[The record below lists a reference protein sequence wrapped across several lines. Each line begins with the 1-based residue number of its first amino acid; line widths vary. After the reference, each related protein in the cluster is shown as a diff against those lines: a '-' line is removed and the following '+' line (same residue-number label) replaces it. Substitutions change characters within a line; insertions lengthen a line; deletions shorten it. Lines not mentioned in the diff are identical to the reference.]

1 MLFVVGIRLHERVQ
15 LLTVK
20 SELGYWLWINCFDM
34 KKLHILIFVAC
45 FLLHPLLKGQEIGAS
60 QQSKA
65 DSIQKTADDTTYPKL
80 QVKGLFQAR
89 YLVSGT
95 KDVDVN
101 GQHHSDG
108 SGTDNNFMVKYM
120 RVQMRAQI
128 SKRTEVAVLANLA
141 DFKSDPKTKVL
152 ENAYLKY
159 TFSPKL
165 AITVGQFRPWFGIEE
180 TYPIDII
187 KSLDWSNQYLEFGK
201 LGWASFQI
209 GVAATG
215 ETTLGEIPFSYS
227 LSVVNGNGK
236 NQVVDNDN
244 GKQYATRL
252 VFGFSKKYGVNL
264 GLNGGIG
271 EVMKKQ
277 VHALGVD
284 LTGNVSFGR
293 RWNLDMQLEA
303 KQAINHNLYYS
314 LEESARTSKLSDY
327 LVRGIYFLPNLRYEV
342 NYFNLS
348 AFELSCRYEY
358 IDPNYKLHANAR
370 QTYTPMF
377 GLEFL
382 KNYGARIQLG
392 LQLDRYKK
400 QTVNTTEFNK
410 NLFIVQVQ
418 SRF

>member
-1 MLFVVGIRLHERVQ
+1 MRKLYIPISVLY
-15 LLTVK
+15 LLLYTTV
-20 SELGYWLWINCFDM
+20 
-34 KKLHILIFVAC
+34 
-45 FLLHPLLKGQEIGAS
+45 KGQEPGPVEPVKRDS
-60 QQSKA
+60 VQQTKEE
-65 DSIQKTADDTTYPKL
+65 ITYPKL
-80 QVKGLFQAR
+80 QIKGLFQAR
-89 YLVSGT
+89 YLVSTT

-101 GQHHSDG
+101 GLHHSDG

-209 GVAATG
+209 GMAATG
-215 ETTLGEIPFSYS
+215 EVNLGDMPFSYS
-227 LSVVNGNGK
+227 FSVVNGNGK

-244 GKQYATRL
+244 GKQYSTRL
-252 VFGFSKKYGVNL
+252 VFGISKKYGVNL
-264 GLNGGIG
+264 GLNGGVG
-271 EVMKKQ
+271 EVMKKK

-284 LTGNVSFGR
+284 LSGNIDFGK

-303 KQAINHNLYYS
+303 KQAINHNLYYA
-314 LEESARTSKLSDY
+314 LDESSRTSKLSDY

-342 NYFNLS
+342 NYYNLS

-358 IDPNYKLHANAR
+358 IDPNYKLNANAR
-370 QTYTPMF
+370 QTFTPMF

-392 LQLDRYKK
+392 LQLDRYMK
-400 QTVNTTEFNK
+400 QTQNTNEYNK

>member
-1 MLFVVGIRLHERVQ
+1 MRKLYIPISVLY
-15 LLTVK
+15 LLLYATV
-20 SELGYWLWINCFDM
+20 
-34 KKLHILIFVAC
+34 
-45 FLLHPLLKGQEIGAS
+45 KGQEPDPVEPIKRDS
-60 QQSKA
+60 VQQIKEE
-65 DSIQKTADDTTYPKL
+65 ITYPKL
-80 QVKGLFQAR
+80 QIKGLFQAR
-89 YLVSGT
+89 YLVSTT

-101 GQHHSDG
+101 GLHHSDG

-209 GVAATG
+209 GMAATG
-215 ETTLGEIPFSYS
+215 EVNLGDMPFSYS
-227 LSVVNGNGK
+227 FSVVNGNGK

-244 GKQYATRL
+244 GKQYSTRL
-252 VFGFSKKYGVNL
+252 VFGLSKKYGVNL
-264 GLNGGIG
+264 GLNGGVG

-284 LTGNVSFGR
+284 LSGNIDFGK

-303 KQAINHNLYYS
+303 KQAINHNLYYA
-314 LEESARTSKLSDY
+314 LDESSRTSKLSDY

-342 NYFNLS
+342 NYYNLS

-358 IDPNYKLHANAR
+358 IDPNYKLNANAR
-370 QTYTPMF
+370 QTFTPMF

-382 KNYGARIQLG
+382 RNYGARIQLG

-400 QTVNTTEFNK
+400 QTQNTNEYNK

>member
-1 MLFVVGIRLHERVQ
+1 
-15 LLTVK
+15 
-20 SELGYWLWINCFDM
+20 M
-34 KKLHILIFVAC
+34 KKHYI
-45 FLLHPLLKGQEIGAS
+45 PLLIACSLLNNLANGQEVGTE
-60 QQSKA
+60 QQSKV
-65 DSIQKTADDTTYPKL
+65 DSVKLTKDDTIYPKL

-101 GQHHSDG
+101 GLHHRDG

-128 SKRTEVAVLANLA
+128 SKRTEVTVLANLA

-215 ETTLGEIPFSYS
+215 ETTLGEMPFSYS

-236 NQVVDNDN
+236 NQVVDNYN

-252 VFGFSKKYGVNL
+252 VFGLSKKYSVNL

-284 LTGNVSFGR
+284 LTGNVNFGK

-303 KQAINHNLYYS
+303 KQAINHSLYYS
-314 LEESARTSKLSDY
+314 LDESARSSKLCDY
-327 LVRGIYFLPNLRYEV
+327 LVRGIYFLPNLRY
-342 NYFNLS
+342 
-348 AFELSCRYEY
+348 
-358 IDPNYKLHANAR
+358 
-370 QTYTPMF
+370 
-377 GLEFL
+377 
-382 KNYGARIQLG
+382 
-392 LQLDRYKK
+392 
-400 QTVNTTEFNK
+400 
-410 NLFIVQVQ
+410 
-418 SRF
+418 